1 MFALSVI
8 DTSAPQLAWR
18 RTPTWSVSRRGM
30 FAVLTDRG
38 LEVLRSAAPEHLRG
52 VRDNLI
58 DLLSDQE
65 RRVLAEIFERV
76 LSHLRAR
83 QPTLP
88 RRPVNPLPATFD
100 RMA

>member
-1 MFALSVI
+1 M
-8 DTSAPQLAWR
+8 
-18 RTPTWSVSRRGM
+18 
-30 FAVLTDRG
+30 LTDRG

-83 QPTLP
+83 
-88 RRPVNPLPATFD
+88 
-100 RMA
+100 